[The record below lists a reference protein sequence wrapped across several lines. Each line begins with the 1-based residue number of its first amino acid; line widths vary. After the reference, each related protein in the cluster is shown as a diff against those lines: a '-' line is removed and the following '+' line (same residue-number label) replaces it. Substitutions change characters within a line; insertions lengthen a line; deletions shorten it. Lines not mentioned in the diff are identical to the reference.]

1 MNVLELWPFAAIR
14 RNHALEHATIHVL
27 SARHLHVPVAGRSD
41 WSGFTLYGPL
51 ATKDVATAVS
61 EALARLRAGECH
73 LAVHPRCGTNL
84 ATGVVLVGITSYAT
98 LRGQSRSRLE
108 KALQW
113 IVTLAAGALLARPL
127 GVRVQQN
134 VTTASNVGGLRV
146 VRIRRS
152 ERGSLVVHRIETG

>member
-14 RNHALEHATIHVL
+14 HNHALEHATIHVL
-27 SARHLHVPVAGRSD
+27 SERGLHVPVSGRSD
-41 WSGFTLYGPL
+41 WSGFTLYGTL
-51 ATKDVATAVS
+51 GTNDVTSAVS
-61 EALARLRAGECH
+61 EAMARLRAGERH
-73 LAVHPRCGTNL
+73 LAIHPNCGTNL

-127 GVRVQQN
+127 GVRVQQK
-134 VTTASNVGGLRV
+134 VTTASDVGGLRV